1 MNTKKQHSLACCK
14 NSLIIIPLWNI
25 AADVK
30 QQNARLAELGTKFM
44 SAVPQLEI
52 A

>member
-1 MNTKKQHSLACCK
+1 MNTKKQCSLAYYK

-25 AADVK
+25 ASEVNE
-30 QQNARLAELGTKFM
+30 QNARLAELGTKFVT
-44 SAVPQLEI
+44 AVPQQEI